1 MLSTLTSQPSHFA
14 NADSNGHGGN
24 DGGNSYSDQ
33 IQAQRNLK
41 SAANVLTS
49 GQKDADLDLITP
61 YKDLPKEIKGDTVW
75 HPETYRGEA
84 NKNRWV
90 HTWTA
95 EEVQQLEEA
104 SALWRDSGR
113 ELGEIERSTFPLPA
127 SLIATLSILR
137 ERLVHGVGFY
147 LFKGLPTQRWGT
159 HLSAIAY
166 LGLGSYLGNVNS
178 QNGKGH
184 VLGHV
189 KDLGNDPTQIDK
201 VRIYSTNARQF
212 FHTDSSGG
220 LVGLL
225 CLHKALEGG
234 ESDIASSHLVWNELQ
249 KNRPDVAET
258 LATPNWYYDRKG
270 EVSQGENGWVKKP
283 VVWLAKGAPDHHL
296 SLQWDPYYIRSIGR
310 HVEAGL
316 IPAVTPEQ
324 TEAMKVLEETAQTV
338 ALHMVLDI
346 GDIQFVSDH
355 HVLHARTAYRDHA
368 PPAPRR
374 HLLRLWLA
382 VPEGPDPLNQGWTS
396 GWKTVYSDSTHE
408 RRGGIQVNSTP
419 PKCPLDGE

>member
-1 MLSTLTSQPSHFA
+1 MLDGHQRNGGEKDSGATRSLFLLHATLLKHRLPPPMLSTLTANASHFA
-14 NADSNGHGGN
+14 RDGSGGN
-24 DGGNSYSDQ
+24 EGGGSYSDQ
-33 IQAQRNLK
+33 VQAQRSLK

-49 GQKDADLDLITP
+49 GQKDAELDLLTP
-61 YKDLPKEIKGDTVW
+61 YAALPRHISGPTVW
-75 HPETYRGEA
+75 DAADYRGEE
-84 NKNRWV
+84 NRGRWV

-95 EEVQQLEEA
+95 EEVQQLEDA
-104 SALWRDSGR
+104 SVLWRDSGR
-113 ELGEIERSTFPLPA
+113 ELGEIERSTFPLPL
-127 SLIATLSILR
+127 SLVTTLLQLR

-220 LVGLL
+220 LGAWKGGGCEASADNMASVGLL

-234 ESDIASSHLVWNELQ
+234 ESDIASSHLLWNELQ
-249 KNRPDVAET
+249 RTRPDVAET

-270 EVSQGENGWVKKP
+270 EVSEGEKGWVKKP
-283 VVWLAKGAPDHHL
+283 VFWLAKGAPAHQL
-296 SLQWDPYYIRSIGR
+296 SCQWDPY
-310 HVEAGL
+310 
-316 IPAVTPEQ
+316 
-324 TEAMKVLEETAQTV
+324 
-338 ALHMVLDI
+338 
-346 GDIQFVSDH
+346 
-355 HVLHARTAYRDHA
+355 
-368 PPAPRR
+368 
-374 HLLRLWLA
+374 
-382 VPEGPDPLNQGWTS
+382 
-396 GWKTVYSDSTHE
+396 
-408 RRGGIQVNSTP
+408 
-419 PKCPLDGE
+419 

>member
-1 MLSTLTSQPSHFA
+1 MGRLYVVPMQTVAGWVALRRLASCLPGRICEDCAALGSLAQAVRTLREGKESQLSLANLHGERALSRVASPRAAQTPEHAIPPRNECSIQRNGGEVRRRRSCTAPLPARPPSPMLSTLTANASHFA
-14 NADSNGHGGN
+14 RDGSGGN
-24 DGGNSYSDQ
+24 EGGGSYSDQ
-33 IQAQRNLK
+33 VQAQRSLK

-49 GQKDADLDLITP
+49 GQKDAELDLLTP
-61 YKDLPKEIKGDTVW
+61 YAALPRHISGPTVW
-75 HPETYRGEA
+75 DAADYRGEE
-84 NKNRWV
+84 KRGRWV

-95 EEVQQLEEA
+95 EEVQQLEDA
-104 SALWRDSGR
+104 SVLWRDSGR
-113 ELGEIERSTFPLPA
+113 ELGEIERSTFPLPL
-127 SLIATLSILR
+127 SLVTTLLQLR

-234 ESDIASSHLVWNELQ
+234 ESDIASSHLLWNELQ
-249 KNRPDVAET
+249 QTRPDVAET

-270 EVSQGENGWVKKP
+270 EVSEGEKGWVQKP
-283 VVWLAKGAPDHHL
+283 VFWLAKGAPAHQL
-296 SLQWDPYYIRSIGR
+296 SCQWDPY
-310 HVEAGL
+310 
-316 IPAVTPEQ
+316 
-324 TEAMKVLEETAQTV
+324 
-338 ALHMVLDI
+338 
-346 GDIQFVSDH
+346 
-355 HVLHARTAYRDHA
+355 
-368 PPAPRR
+368 
-374 HLLRLWLA
+374 
-382 VPEGPDPLNQGWTS
+382 
-396 GWKTVYSDSTHE
+396 
-408 RRGGIQVNSTP
+408 
-419 PKCPLDGE
+419 